1 MLSKRLL
8 EIASLIDKD
17 KVVYDVGS
25 DHGLLP
31 CFLLKENIAKKA
43 YAVDNKIGPLN
54 RAIETINRYGL
65 NDKVIPI
72 LSNGIDDIKDDVN
85 IITISGM
92 GFYTVEKIFKDKDL
106 SPYEKII
113 VQVNRNTDL
122 LRKYISDHH
131 FKIIDERVVYDIFY
145 YEIVVFNADYH
156 EVYSDLEI
164 KYGPILLKNK
174 DEVFIEYLKRQLEQY
189 TKIYSVSKNND
200 TYEKIKEIRYVL
212 DIMINGK

>member
-31 CFLLKENIAKKA
+31 CFLLKENIARKA

-72 LSNGIDDIKDDVN
+72 LSNGIDDIKEDVN

-156 EVYSDLEI
+156 EAYSDLEI

>member
-8 EIASLIDKD
+8 QIASLIDKD

-54 RAIETINRYGL
+54 RAIETINKYGL
-65 NDKVIPI
+65 NDRVIPI
-72 LSNGIDDIKDDVN
+72 LSNGIDDIEEDVN

-145 YEIVVFNADYH
+145 YEIVVFNTDYH
-156 EVYSDLEI
+156 EAYSDLEI
-164 KYGPILLKNK
+164 KYGPILLKNR
-174 DEVFIEYLKRQLEQY
+174 DEVFIEYLKWQLEQY
-189 TKIYSVSKNND
+189 NKIYLVSKNND

-212 DIMINGK
+212 DIMVNGK